1 MERKKIVI
9 KKYENRR
16 LYDVTNSRYVNL
28 DEIARAVQDGHDVQ
42 VVDAATGE
50 DLTRLVLTQIVIEEA
65 KAPNSVFPLDIL
77 REMIVASG
85 KATQENARKYMA
97 AMTEMYRAML
107 PPLPANLNPMEMMQN
122 MMRQAAQHAPGAPQH
137 APQPEPATPPS
148 RNDAAQ
154 VAELQHRIEE
164 LEQMVSRLAPK
175 KSAKKTTRKKSRKG

>member
-50 DLTRLVLTQIVIEEA
+50 DLTRLVLTQIVIEQA

-97 AMTEMYRAML
+97 AMTDMYRAML
-107 PPLPANLNPMEMMQN
+107 PQTPAALNPMEMLQN
-122 MMRQAAQHAPGAPQH
+122 MMRQAAQHTQG
-137 APQPEPATPPS
+137 APQPEPTPQPTRTDS
-148 RNDAAQ
+148 PQ

-164 LEQMVSRLAPK
+164 LEQMVSRMVPK
-175 KSAKKTTRKKSRKG
+175 KPAKKTARKKARR